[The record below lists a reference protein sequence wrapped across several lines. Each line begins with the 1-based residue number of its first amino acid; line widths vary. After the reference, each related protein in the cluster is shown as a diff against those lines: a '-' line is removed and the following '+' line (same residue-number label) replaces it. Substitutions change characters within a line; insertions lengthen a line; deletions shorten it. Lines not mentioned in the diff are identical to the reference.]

1 MFEVKNG
8 NTIHYFTKKADADI
22 YSDFLLNGL
31 KVIRREGKTIYF
43 NDFSRLFNV
52 SLPNEKPERFVLKKS
67 NNRTVTD
74 KRQIKKYLLAANQ

>member
-31 KVIRREGKTIYF
+31 KVIRRDG
-43 NDFSRLFNV
+43 
-52 SLPNEKPERFVLKKS
+52 
-67 NNRTVTD
+67 
-74 KRQIKKYLLAANQ
+74 